1 MDKQEINAGYAIK
14 ERFVVGNVG
23 IALGHSETA
32 VAPYV
37 TWNYR
42 KEAPKHFFWGHY
54 FSSERE
60 AMQDYE
66 NRINEEVRHF
76 EEKTGKPFPI
86 PRLCL
91 SVMPSTG
98 DLINIKRGV
107 HGYYPSDWNKTEG
120 KEHNREIADFANEKL
135 GVTKAQAAA
144 MLHGSM
150 FGWQIPAANPKS
162 YDDNG
167 KMKHIAKDEPER

>member
-60 AMQDYE
+60 ASTRRYSILRKRRE
-66 NRINEEVRHF
+66 NHSRF
-76 EEKTGKPFPI
+76 
-86 PRLCL
+86 
-91 SVMPSTG
+91 
-98 DLINIKRGV
+98 RG
-107 HGYYPSDWNKTEG
+107 
-120 KEHNREIADFANEKL
+120 FA
-135 GVTKAQAAA
+135 
-144 MLHGSM
+144 
-150 FGWQIPAANPKS
+150 
-162 YDDNG
+162 
-167 KMKHIAKDEPER
+167 